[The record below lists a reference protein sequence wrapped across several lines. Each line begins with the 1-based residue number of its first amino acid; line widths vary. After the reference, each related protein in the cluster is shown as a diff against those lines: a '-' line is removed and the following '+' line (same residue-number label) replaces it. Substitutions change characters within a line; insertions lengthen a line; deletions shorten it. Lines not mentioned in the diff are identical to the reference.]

1 LGWTTIPSLKSVTC
15 HVFHQLSISS
25 RGSSARH
32 WPSGAVSET
41 VSALG
46 NWQRAEGRVQ
56 NDTTWYIHIYIYINN
71 IIYICKCIYIIYI
84 YIYLFIK
91 YYIIYNR
98 AQHHIIYTY
107 IIHII
112 SVGFSWS
119 YWIIFHARFPPLWQ
133 KPRHNRLQEALT
145 VLQAG
150 CLQDL
155 SSTPAQFHWLAAGG
169 TEDVRSAAAPRQQL
183 HREINHE
190 SSWGLW
196 NKVDIF
202 RYLFVNSNLS
212 RRAIHLEW
220 LISIDDF
227 PTRDLTF
234 PFAKQE
240 S

>member
-1 LGWTTIPSLKSVTC
+1 MIYT
-15 HVFHQLSISS
+15 
-25 RGSSARH
+25 
-32 WPSGAVSET
+32 
-41 VSALG
+41 
-46 NWQRAEGRVQ
+46 
-56 NDTTWYIHIYIYINN
+56 YIYILT
-71 IIYICKCIYIIYI
+71 ILYIYICVNVYILYI

-91 YYIIYNR
+91 SYIIYNR